1 MFLKAHSFPRASLQ
15 VRVVRVQVRSR
26 LGTNN
31 VHGQISEDFFFLRQ
45 IEAIVNI
52 LLL

>member
-15 VRVVRVQVRSR
+15 ENRSR

-52 LLL
+52 LLP